1 MEAVIC
7 VVLLLRTPHLFSNG
21 EHQTFCFALQ
31 RTAASY
37 KELAAGADETIF
49 YEASSCC
56 SLSNVALAML
66 TLSQSGPSAPAVVQA
81 VIISNRRGSEH
92 LALHVKRRCH
102 SQRVGSRCRCN
113 SLKAASRC
121 RLTYGALNGCVLE
134 APCSVELRLRH
145 ALRCAAPTQRVGKE
159 AGLCSRCPRCSP
171 VCLSIVSAT
180 RSVVF

>member
-81 VIISNRRGSEH
+81 VDRPQSSRFRTSC
-92 LALHVKRRCH
+92 LAC
-102 SQRVGSRCRCN
+102 
-113 SLKAASRC
+113 
-121 RLTYGALNGCVLE
+121 E
-134 APCSVELRLRH
+134 APLPLTKSRKPVPMQLSESGESLSVDIW
-145 ALRCAAPTQRVGKE
+145 RVE
-159 AGLCSRCPRCSP
+159 RLCSRSAVLGRVAFTPCVAVRCSHSKSRKRSRAMLEVSP
-171 VCLSIVSAT
+171 VQPGMPKH
-180 RSVVF
+180 SVCD